1 MCYNHLQGVDKMS
14 KVSTSERL
22 KELLSLRKLKQ
33 IDVLEKAKP
42 FCEKYNVKLEKNDLS
57 QYVSGKVEPGQR
69 KLFIL
74 ALTFNVSEAWLMG
87 FDVPMERTFNQD
99 ISSIDNIIPMPKM
112 KKVPLLGDIACGVP
126 IFAEEQYGEYIESDV
141 VADFCL
147 RAAGDSMIG
156 ARILD
161 GDIVFIK
168 KQEMVQNGEIAAVLI
183 DNEATLKRVYYYPD
197 KAKIVLS
204 PENAQYEPFVYVGEE
219 LNEIKILGKAV
230 AFQSNVR

>member
-1 MCYNHLQGVDKMS
+1 MTIGERIRKRRIALGYSVAEIADKIG
-14 KVSTSERL
+14 KNRATVYRYETEEIYDLPTS
-22 KELLSLRKLKQ
+22 
-33 IDVLEKAKP
+33 VLEP
-42 FCEKYNVKLEKNDLS
+42 
-57 QYVSGKVEPGQR
+57 
-69 KLFIL
+69 L
-74 ALTFNVSEAWLMG
+74 ANALQTTPAYLMG
-87 FDVPMERTFNQD
+87 WEEDYLP
-99 ISSIDNIIPMPKM
+99 SNIIPIPKM

-141 VADFCL
+141 KADFCL
-147 RAAGDSMIG
+147 RATGDSMVN

-168 KQEMVQNGEIAAVLI
+168 KQEMVENGEIAAVLI

-197 KAKIVLS
+197 KSKIVLS

-219 LNEIKILGKAV
+219 LNEIKILGKAI

>member
-1 MCYNHLQGVDKMS
+1 MTIGERIRKRRIALGYSVAEIADKIG
-14 KVSTSERL
+14 KNRATVYRYETEEIYDLPTS
-22 KELLSLRKLKQ
+22 
-33 IDVLEKAKP
+33 VLEP
-42 FCEKYNVKLEKNDLS
+42 
-57 QYVSGKVEPGQR
+57 
-69 KLFIL
+69 L
-74 ALTFNVSEAWLMG
+74 ANALQTTPAYLMG
-87 FDVPMERTFNQD
+87 WEEEEYLPPNV
-99 ISSIDNIIPMPKM
+99 IPMPKM

-147 RAAGDSMIG
+147 RAAGDSMTG

-161 GDIVFIK
+161 GDIVFIR

-183 DNEATLKRVYYYPD
+183 NNEATLKRVYYYPD